1 MKIQNKSFNKFK
13 LKTYNLV
20 GNNFFSLKNCT
31 SILGNSVI
39 DLTKSTNS
47 NKIFYKQVV
56 KKTLQ
61 NTKLIKSYNI
71 KINNILSKTFNYYP
85 NNTNSV
91 STNKVH
97 NSSVNLLPVYVNRT
111 DLNDPLNLFNNKLPL
126 KSTVYPLYNQSFS
139 KKPKK
144 HLTPFRSINFL
155 NYQKLQK
162 TNTTNYQLSI
172 LPKFA
177 QVKDVLITKPLN
189 IKTNPYLSQHNQNKH
204 YKQVSKLYINYSHLT
219 VKTNPLLSNVTNM
232 PLIYLLLSKI
242 NSTKNIVT
250 DINQYKLPKFTSRTH
265 NKMTLVNLGLFI
277 LKNLNL
283 LNSINS
289 TKYKYLYKLKK
300 SLYSFTKPN
309 QVKNTILRR
318 KSSVVFYKLI
328 FLNRGNNYRS
338 KLFTN
343 FKKTNLIKSYFSEN
357 FKLNN
362 YLLFKPGHKINTP
375 SSPTR
380 EVRLGRVRFKPGY
393 QRLWRD
399 SRTALKD
406 LLNLKFIYQKQLT
419 RYLVRF
425 YKKTNQS
432 TLSPNE
438 LQLSKLSIYSRLVPD
453 HNTFTLFYNS
463 NLFFINGL
471 SPTNK
476 DIVCVLNDFIQL
488 VVSKWYYIFYRWLA
502 HWTLVRFRKIKRL
515 VYRKGLS
522 SRYKVM
528 KSRKQKS
535 NTVPDWIFSTKYDFS
550 DVKSFIEVDYFTLSF
565 YVIYEPYFNYYHPP
579 TNILSP
585 KVNIYRLYNWKYI
598 T

>member
-1 MKIQNKSFNKFK
+1 
-13 LKTYNLV
+13 
-20 GNNFFSLKNCT
+20 
-31 SILGNSVI
+31 
-39 DLTKSTNS
+39 
-47 NKIFYKQVV
+47 
-56 KKTLQ
+56 
-61 NTKLIKSYNI
+61 
-71 KINNILSKTFNYYP
+71 
-85 NNTNSV
+85 
-91 STNKVH
+91 
-97 NSSVNLLPVYVNRT
+97 
-111 DLNDPLNLFNNKLPL
+111 
-126 KSTVYPLYNQSFS
+126 
-139 KKPKK
+139 
-144 HLTPFRSINFL
+144 
-155 NYQKLQK
+155 
-162 TNTTNYQLSI
+162 
-172 LPKFA
+172 
-177 QVKDVLITKPLN
+177 
-189 IKTNPYLSQHNQNKH
+189 
-204 YKQVSKLYINYSHLT
+204 
-219 VKTNPLLSNVTNM
+219 
-232 PLIYLLLSKI
+232 
-242 NSTKNIVT
+242 
-250 DINQYKLPKFTSRTH
+250 
-265 NKMTLVNLGLFI
+265 MTLVNLGLFI

-289 TKYKYLYKLKK
+289 IKYKYLYKLKK

-362 YLLFKPGHKINTP
+362 YLLFKPGHKNNTP

-488 VVSKWYYIFYRWLA
+488 VVSK
-502 HWTLVRFRKIKRL
+502 
-515 VYRKGLS
+515 
-522 SRYKVM
+522 
-528 KSRKQKS
+528 
-535 NTVPDWIFSTKYDFS
+535 
-550 DVKSFIEVDYFTLSF
+550 
-565 YVIYEPYFNYYHPP
+565 
-579 TNILSP
+579 
-585 KVNIYRLYNWKYI
+585 
-598 T
+598 